1 MPKYRVQ
8 LKQGSRTIVNHIEAK
23 SVGAVL
29 TFYKTLTTMK
39 VSEILKVEYED
50 DTIPPVD
57 DMLYHPLFK
66 GIMKTDTRM
75 AKQIIINNL
84 KLSKNEKDIALACVQ
99 NLEIEGQ
106 NIDSLYSALFKTQ
119 IV

>member
-1 MPKYRVQ
+1 MQ

-29 TFYKTLTTMK
+29 TFYESISTMK
-39 VSEILKVEYED
+39 VTEILKIEYEN
-50 DTIPPVD
+50 DTMPPVD

-75 AKQIIINNL
+75 AKQIIINNV
-84 KLSKNEKDIALACVQ
+84 KLSKNEKEIAQLCIQ

-106 NIDSLYSALFKTQ
+106 NIDSLYSALFKTKMG
-119 IV
+119 